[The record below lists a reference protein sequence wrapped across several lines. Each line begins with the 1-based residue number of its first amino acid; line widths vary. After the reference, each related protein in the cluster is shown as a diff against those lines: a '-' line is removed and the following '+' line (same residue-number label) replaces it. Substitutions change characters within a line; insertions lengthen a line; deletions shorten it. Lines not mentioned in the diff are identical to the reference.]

1 MSLLQLAGII
11 PAIIFPAAS
20 LSQLVAIARRRSADG
35 VSVATWVLVAI
46 ANISLFIYTE
56 KYMDVVNIIALLGA
70 AVLNI
75 CVASLAVFYQRQT
88 LPSP

>member
-1 MSLLQLAGII
+1 MALLQLAGII

-20 LSQLVAIARRRSADG
+20 LSQLVAIARRRSAEG
-35 VSVATWVLVAI
+35 VSVTTWVLVAI

-56 KYMDVVNIIALLGA
+56 KYADIVNIVALLGA

-75 CVASLAVFYQRQT
+75 CVAGLAVFYQRKT
-88 LPSP
+88 SPSP

>member
-46 ANISLFIYTE
+46 ANISLCIYTE

-70 AVLNI
+70 AILNI